1 MNGQHTAERSDLIGQ
16 RETISGDQLFNLSS
30 KLVKFPNLLK
40 LAKTSPYSR
49 QAKKWKQ
56 GTTDP
61 FSSTYFLE
69 KFWKNACIL
78 CSILSYKPK
87 TSSTK
92 TNIVSKEENPQN
104 KLWLTSNL
112 KL

>member
-1 MNGQHTAERSDLIGQ
+1 MDSTRTERSDLIGQ

-61 FSSTYFLE
+61 FSSPY
-69 KFWKNACIL
+69 FWKNSGKMHAFYALFFHINPKHPPQ
-78 CSILSYKPK
+78 KP
-87 TSSTK
+87 
-92 TNIVSKEENPQN
+92 I
-104 KLWLTSNL
+104 
-112 KL
+112 